1 VIDDIIRSTETPIQN
16 VLNQAQSLIESAQ
29 QQCNATVSQLT
40 SVAQSRLED
49 PLQNFQ
55 ANISNRFSNVVDA
68 ASRVPACLQ
77 AQQQNLSAL
86 SDDAS
91 K

>member
-1 VIDDIIRSTETPIQN
+1 MG
-16 VLNQAQSLIESAQ
+16 SAQ
-29 QQCNATVSQLT
+29 QQFNDTISQLT
-40 SVAQSRLED
+40 TAAHSRLD
-49 PLQNFQ
+49 GLVQNFQ
-55 ANISNRFSNVVDA
+55 ANISNRFSGAGDA

-77 AQQQNLSAL
+77 AQQQNLSTI